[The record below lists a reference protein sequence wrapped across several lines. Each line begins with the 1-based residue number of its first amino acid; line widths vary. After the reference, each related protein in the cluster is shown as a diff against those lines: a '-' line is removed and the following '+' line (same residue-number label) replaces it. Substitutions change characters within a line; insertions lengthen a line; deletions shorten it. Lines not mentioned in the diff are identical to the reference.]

1 MAIKYDDFYDFLTIY
16 YYIGRNKNSK
26 LGGTIMQERR
36 TINRVEFLANSVIVD
51 KQTLAKYYGQV
62 KNISP
67 LGIAI
72 TVDKRIPN
80 MVGRDMIVVAETMIM
95 YSEAVREDKEE
106 GNKKTV
112 AFKARKFTPD
122 VLQYLFENIGEDEEI
137 SN

>member
-1 MAIKYDDFYDFLTIY
+1 ME
-16 YYIGRNKNSK
+16 
-26 LGGTIMQERR
+26 ERR
-36 TINRVEFLANSVIVD
+36 IINRVEFLANSVIVD
-51 KQTLAKYYGQV
+51 KETLAKYYGQV

-80 MVGRDMIVVAETMIM
+80 LVGRDVIVVAETMIM

-106 GNKKTV
+106 GNKKSL

-122 VLQYLFENIGEDEEI
+122 VLEYLFEHIGSDEEE
-137 SN
+137 